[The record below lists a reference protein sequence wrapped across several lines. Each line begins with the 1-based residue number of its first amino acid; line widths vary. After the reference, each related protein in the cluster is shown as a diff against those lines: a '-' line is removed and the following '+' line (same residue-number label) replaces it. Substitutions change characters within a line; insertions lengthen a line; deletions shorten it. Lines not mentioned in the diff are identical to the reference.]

1 MQAWPLAAVAQS
13 PSDGE
18 VHSVTPQTG
27 PGVSSGSSASGTT
40 REFRKLTRHYVEGEG
55 YATTLDSSYDDCSRR
70 CLDDGRCLMFEFYKP
85 KRKCNLFDH
94 TRAKKTSDADAEVAI
109 KP

>member
-1 MQAWPLAAVAQS
+1 MRHILVTNAKGGCGKSTIATSLAAYF
-13 PSDGE
+13 
-18 VHSVTPQTG
+18 
-27 PGVSSGSSASGTT
+27 AS
-40 REFRKLTRHYVEGEG
+40 EG
-55 YATTLDSSYDDCSRR
+55 YATALDSSYDDCSRR